1 MAIAVYGKAEYIRAI
16 LSPVDENA
24 IVSKNSGRG
33 QFVRLSETERS
44 QITIH
49 VDGAPV
55 TALAGDTILTA
66 LLLVGQRVR
75 NFEFGNGSRAGFCLM
90 GACQDCWV
98 QLEAGGSLRA
108 CTNYVYVGL
117 RLKTGAAE

>member
-1 MAIAVYGKAEYIRAI
+1 MAIAVYGKAEYIRAT
-16 LSPVDENA
+16 LSPVGENT
-24 IVSKNSGRG
+24 IVSKNPGRG
-33 QFVRLSETERS
+33 QFVRLSEAERS
-44 QITIH
+44 EITIH

-55 TALAGDTILTA
+55 TALVGDTILTA
-66 LLLVGQRVR
+66 LLLDGRQVR
-75 NFEFGNGSRAGFCLM
+75 NFEFGDGSRAGFCLM

-117 RLKTGAAE
+117 RLKTGGAE